1 MDDLTDEEREILNQL
16 AAAWNTFQALP
27 EMGPSHKQ
35 EFLFSLHRLQHMIMA
50 RPVMRQF
57 QSQAM
62 KAIRNDN

>member
-1 MDDLTDEEREILNQL
+1 MDELTQEELEILNHL

-35 EFLFSLHRLQHMIMA
+35 EFLFSLHRLQHMVMA

-57 QSQAM
+57 RSQAM
-62 KAIRNDN
+62 ATLTE

>member
-1 MDDLTDEEREILNQL
+1 MDELLTQEELEVLNQL

-35 EFLFSLHRLQHMIMA
+35 EFLFSLHRLQHIVMA
-50 RPVMRQF
+50 RPAMRHF

-62 KAIRNDN
+62 KALRE